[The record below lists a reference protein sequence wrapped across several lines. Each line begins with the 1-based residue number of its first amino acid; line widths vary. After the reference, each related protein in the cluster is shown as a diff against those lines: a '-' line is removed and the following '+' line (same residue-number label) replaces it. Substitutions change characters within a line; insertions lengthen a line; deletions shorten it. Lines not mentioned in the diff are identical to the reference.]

1 MVYCGF
7 EIRLPRHGFM
17 KKFNLI
23 CVIFLCAH
31 LAISQNK
38 NIDSLHIALEQGE
51 GQNTIKTLL
60 ELCWEYRFVNADTA
74 RKFGLQAL
82 ELAKQQNV
90 EDLETEAL
98 HYVGVT
104 HEAQGNYKEALT
116 YEQQALTLGKKIGD
130 SLKIANTLNNLGI
143 INDELGDYEK
153 ALTYYFEARKIYET
167 LLEESKV
174 AMVLTNIGIVLKAQ
188 KEYKNVVQNY
198 REALAIYTRLGNKFG
213 QASCH
218 ANLGSVYLFIPDY
231 DSALH
236 YSLLASAEFEK
247 QNVQQFLPT
256 TWSNAA
262 KAYQKLGQ
270 PSQAKEFF
278 LKAKELHT
286 QYDNKKE
293 LSFTSIQLALLENE
307 LGNTRNALK
316 FANDGLSGAISIKAL
331 EQIMQAH
338 QALATIQATA
348 KNFPAAWQEHQL
360 YVLYKDSLFQQ
371 EKAKQLLTL
380 QLKFE
385 TEKKDNQIVQLNKDN
400 EIKAA
405 TIERNYLF
413 FGGLGA
419 TLSLAFFFYR
429 YRDKQKHKAIAQEQK
444 VRLREAQ
451 IHAVIDSQER
461 ERKRF
466 ASDLHD
472 GMGQLVSALQ
482 LNIQSIKQNQ
492 DLEKTVSLVENSE
505 HLLTDIQTEIRNI
518 AFNLM
523 PAILM
528 KEGLFQAV
536 RELTRRISKA
546 SSIQIELA
554 IHDVPER
561 LPDVVEVSV
570 YRIIQELLSNIIKHS
585 KANKITLSFTGYKEE
600 VILTLEDNGN
610 GYDLTKFQH
619 SENSHGW
626 RTIQTRVNLIKGE
639 IEFDTMAGRKN
650 STVIINIPVNILTP
664 QESALKNT

>member
-1 MVYCGF
+1 
-7 EIRLPRHGFM
+7 M
-17 KKFNLI
+17 KKLRLV
-23 CVIFLCAH
+23 CLFLL
-31 LAISQNK
+31 LAPQAFGQNK
-38 NIDSLHIALEQGE
+38 NIDSLRVALKQTDGK
-51 GQNTIKTLL
+51 NKINTLL
-60 ELCWEYRFVNADTA
+60 ELCWEYRFVNADSA
-74 RKFGLQAL
+74 RKFGIHGL
-82 ELAKQQNV
+82 ELARQQGAQ
-90 EDLETEAL
+90 DLETEAL
-98 HYVGVT
+98 HYIGVT
-104 HEAQGNYKEALT
+104 HEAQGNYKEAFT

-143 INDELGDYEK
+143 INDEMGDYEK
-153 ALTYYFEARKIYET
+153 ALAYYFEARKIYET
-167 LLEESKV
+167 LKEESKV
-174 AMVLTNIGIVLKAQ
+174 AMVLTNVGIVLKAQ

-198 REALAIYTRLGNKFG
+198 REALAIYQRVGNKFG

-218 ANLGSVYLFIPDY
+218 ANLGSVYLFIPNY

-247 QNVQQFLPT
+247 QNIQQFLPT

-262 KAYQKLGQ
+262 KAYQKLGK
-270 PSQAKEFF
+270 PAQAKELF
-278 LKAKELHT
+278 LKAKELHA

-307 LGNTRNALK
+307 LGNTNSALK
-316 FANDGLSGAISIKAL
+316 FAQDGLTGALAIKAL

-338 QALATIQATA
+338 EALAIIHAA
-348 KNFPAAWQEHQL
+348 SKNYQSAWQEHQL
-360 YVLYKDSLFQQ
+360 YVTYKDSLFQQ

-385 TEKKDNQIVQLNKDN
+385 TEKKDNQITQLNKDN

-405 TIERNYLF
+405 TIERNYFF

-419 TLSLAFFFYR
+419 ILSLAFFFYR
-429 YRDKQKHKAIAQEQK
+429 YREKQKQKAIAQEQK
-444 VRLREAQ
+444 VRLRETQ
-451 IHAVIDSQER
+451 INAVIDSQER

-505 HLLTDIQTEIRNI
+505 SLLTDIQTEIRNI

-523 PAILM
+523 PAILV
-528 KEGLFQAV
+528 KEGLLQAV

-546 SSIQIELA
+546 SSIQIELTV
-554 IHDVPER
+554 HDVPER

-585 KANKITLSFTGYKEE
+585 KASKIALSFTGYPEE
-600 VILTLEDNGN
+600 VVLTLEDNGN
-610 GYDLTKFQH
+610 GYDLEKFQH
-619 SENSHGW
+619 SENSNGW
-626 RTIQTRVNLIKGE
+626 RTIQTRINLIKGE

-650 STVIINIPVNILTP
+650 STVIINIPLHTITT
-664 QESALKNT
+664 QEVVLKNT

>member
-1 MVYCGF
+1 
-7 EIRLPRHGFM
+7 M
-17 KKFNLI
+17 KQLRLI
-23 CVIFLCAH
+23 CFFILLLPQAF
-31 LAISQNK
+31 SQNK
-38 NIDSLHIALEQGE
+38 NIDSLRIALEQAE
-51 GQNTIKTLL
+51 GKNKIKTLL

-74 RKFGLQAL
+74 RQFGLQAL
-82 ELAKQQNV
+82 ELAKQERA

-98 HYVGVT
+98 HRVGVT

-116 YEQQALTLGKKIGD
+116 YELQALSLGKKIGD
-130 SLKIANTLNNLGI
+130 PLKIANTLNNLGI

-153 ALTYYFEARKIYET
+153 ALAYYFEARKIYET
-167 LLEESKV
+167 LKEESKV
-174 AMVLTNIGIVLKAQ
+174 AMVLTNVGIVLKAQ
-188 KEYKNVVQNY
+188 KEYKNGVQNY
-198 REALAIYTRLGNKFG
+198 REALAIYQRLGNKFG

-218 ANLGSVYLFIPDY
+218 ANLGSVYLFVPNY

-247 QNVQQFLPT
+247 QNIRQFLPI

-270 PSQAKEFF
+270 PTKAKELF

-307 LGNTRNALK
+307 LGNTSNALK
-316 FANDGLSGAISIKAL
+316 FANNGLTGALSIKAL

-338 QALATIQATA
+338 EALATIHATS
-348 KNFPAAWQEHQL
+348 KNYQTAWQEHQL
-360 YVLYKDSLFQQ
+360 YVMYKDSLFQQ

-385 TEKKDNQIVQLNKDN
+385 TEKKDNQITQLNKDN
-400 EIKAA
+400 QIKSA
-405 TIERNYLF
+405 TIERNYF
-413 FGGLGA
+413 FVGGLGVI
-419 TLSLAFFFYR
+419 LSLSFFFYR
-429 YRDKQKHKAIAQEQK
+429 YREKQKQKAVAQEQK

-451 IHAVIDSQER
+451 INAVIDSQER

-492 DLEKTVSLVENSE
+492 ELEKTVSLVDNSE
-505 HLLTDIQTEIRNI
+505 QLLNDIQTEIRNI

-523 PAILM
+523 PAILV
-528 KEGLFQAV
+528 KEGLLLAV

-554 IHDVPER
+554 IHDVPDR

-570 YRIIQELLSNIIKHS
+570 YRIIQELLGNIIKHS
-585 KANKITLSFTGYKEE
+585 KASQITLSFTGYPQE
-600 VILTLEDNGN
+600 VVLTVEDNGD
-610 GYDLTKFQH
+610 GFDLNKFQQ
-619 SENSHGW
+619 SENSNGW
-626 RTIQTRVNLIKGE
+626 RTIQTRINLIKGE

-650 STVIINIPVNILTP
+650 STVIINIPLTLTAHEP
-664 QESALKNT
+664 VLKNT

>member
-1 MVYCGF
+1 MVDIYT
-7 EIRLPRHGFM
+7 PHWFM
-17 KKFNLI
+17 KKLGLI
-23 CVIFLCAH
+23 CFFLLLIS
-31 LAISQNK
+31 LAFSQNK
-38 NIDSLHIALEQGE
+38 NIDSLQVSLEQAE
-51 GQNTIKTLL
+51 GKDKIKTLL

-74 RKFGLQAL
+74 RKFGLRAL
-82 ELAKQQNV
+82 ELAKQERA

-98 HYVGVT
+98 HYLGVT

-116 YEQQALTLGKKIGD
+116 YELQALSLGKKIGD

-143 INDELGDYEK
+143 INDEMGDYPK
-153 ALTYYFEARKIYET
+153 ALAYYFEARKIYES
-167 LLEESKV
+167 LQEKSKV

-188 KEYKNVVQNY
+188 KEYKNVVANY
-198 REALAIYTRLGNKFG
+198 REALVIYQRLGNKFG
-213 QASCH
+213 EASCH

-247 QNVQQFLPT
+247 QNIQQFLPI

-262 KAYQKLGQ
+262 KAYQNLGQ
-270 PSQAKEFF
+270 PLQAKELF

-307 LGNTRNALK
+307 LGNTSNALK
-316 FANDGLSGAISIKAL
+316 FANDGLTGALAIKAL

-338 QALATIQATA
+338 EALATIHATS
-348 KNFPAAWQEHQL
+348 KNYQTAWQEHKL
-360 YVLYKDSLFQQ
+360 YVIYKDSLYQQ

-385 TEKKDNQIVQLNKDN
+385 TEKKDNQIIQLNKDN

-405 TIERNYLF
+405 TIQRNYFF
-413 FGGLGA
+413 FGGLGVILLL
-419 TLSLAFFFYR
+419 TFFFYR
-429 YRDKQKHKAIAQEQK
+429 YREKLKQKAIAQEQK

-451 IHAVIDSQER
+451 INAVIDSQER

-523 PAILM
+523 PAILV
-528 KEGLFQAV
+528 KEGLLQAV

-561 LPDVVEVSV
+561 LPAVVEVSV

-585 KANKITLSFTGYKEE
+585 KASKITLSFTGYKEE
-600 VILTLEDNGN
+600 VILTVEDNGN
-610 GYDLTKFQH
+610 GYDLNKFQH

-626 RTIQTRVNLIKGE
+626 RTIQTRINLIKGE

-650 STVIINIPVNILTP
+650 STVIITIPVKTLTP
-664 QESALKNT
+664 QESLKNT